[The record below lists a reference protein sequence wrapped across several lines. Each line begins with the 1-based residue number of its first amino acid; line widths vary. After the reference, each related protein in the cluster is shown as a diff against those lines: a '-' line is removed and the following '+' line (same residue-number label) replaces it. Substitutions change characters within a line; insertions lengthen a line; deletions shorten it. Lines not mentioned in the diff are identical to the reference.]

1 MVMSLKHI
9 VVLSMVLLFMF
20 FGILGTVCMDGACGG
35 EPDGWKFVGYFGW
48 GLGLAA
54 TCVGII
60 TSQGG
65 SSSTDLNKLEEERE
79 MALKNT

>member
-1 MVMSLKHI
+1 MQCIWSHAKSHY
-9 VVLSMVLLFMF
+9 
-20 FGILGTVCMDGACGG
+20 ILNIFVFIYLG
-35 EPDGWKFVGYFGW
+35 EAEGWKYVGYFGW
-48 GLGLAA
+48 GLGLAS

-79 MALKNT
+79 QARAK